1 MEHIMNFP
9 RLWELEFVGDGR
21 EYFCDGE
28 WSFLLGSELGVWKR
42 SLEIL
47 SFKPYLCPFLKGW
60 KLCQVLLFMVC
71 LARSWTAKASFLIV
85 RREFKW
91 SWTVGREVSAMMVGR
106 AWGSYPIMRK
116 NGDWLV
122 TE

>member
-1 MEHIMNFP
+1 MGESTSVMVNDCSHLAANLGF
-9 RLWELEFVGDGR
+9 GR
-21 EYFCDGE
+21 DHLRFHP
-28 WSFLLGSELGVWKR
+28 SSHTLV
-42 SLEIL
+42 
-47 SFKPYLCPFLKGW
+47 PFLKGW
-60 KLCQVLLFMVC
+60 KFHQVLLFMVC
-71 LARSWTAKASFLIV
+71 LVRSWAAKASFLIA

-122 TE
+122 ME